1 MTDDDYDGHDWVF
14 SVFRGRIGPDRIDIW
29 DGWHGVCIRGVDDGL
44 SCLFFSFLFFS
55 FFSLFFSLWLPLFFH
70 FPSRPER
77 EYET

>member
-1 MTDDDYDGHDWVF
+1 MVGTEFASEVLTTDYPV
-14 SVFRGRIGPDRIDIW
+14 
-29 DGWHGVCIRGVDDGL
+29 
-44 SCLFFSFLFFS
+44 FSFLFFS